1 MATRNDE
8 REHLDSER
16 VGIIEEALV
25 KLYQRVKDREIQ
37 LSDLTEVLVKDYGE
51 RGKGLRQRLFAFTR
65 EGQFGMFFDRPN
77 ELKAQSSFNV
87 FDLKRLDGYPELQA
101 SFLLV
106 TMNFIISSIQSTDPG
121 RPNIFSSTKRG
132 RCSRTKLRPDT
143 LPKRSGPI
151 GNSAALS
158 SRSARR

>member
-8 REHLDSER
+8 REHLDAEN
-16 VGIIEEALV
+16 VGVIEEALV
-25 KLYQRVKDREIQ
+25 KLYRRVKDREIQ

-77 ELKAQSSFNV
+77 ELKAHSSFNV

-106 TMNFIISSIQSTDPG
+106 TMNFIISSIQATDQG
-121 RPNIFSSTKRG
+121 RPKVSFHR
-132 RCSRTKLRPDT
+132 
-143 LPKRSGPI
+143 
-151 GNSAALS
+151 
-158 SRSARR
+158 